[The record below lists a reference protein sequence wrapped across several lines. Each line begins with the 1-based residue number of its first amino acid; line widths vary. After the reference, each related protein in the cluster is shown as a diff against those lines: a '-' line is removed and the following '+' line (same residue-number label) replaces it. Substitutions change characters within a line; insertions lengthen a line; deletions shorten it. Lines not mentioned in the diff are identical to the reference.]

1 MRRRLVLCG
10 VCVVVALLLVCGG
23 LCRAGEADPD
33 LNGKPVSQWV
43 QQLRSDNR
51 GFQVRAARAL
61 AEAPAEL
68 HPAIAPL
75 VIPLLKS
82 ERENDR
88 FAAAQV
94 LGACGPVARA
104 AVPELIPLLQGTQF
118 ERNRAA
124 AAKALGQI
132 LKDAK
137 PDKEVEAAADALI
150 AKLNEDYDAYSDVR
164 REAMYA
170 IGMIGPAA
178 KKTIPKFARGLTDY
192 REHSEE
198 HRMVRRASAWA
209 CGRMGPLAAEHM
221 DRLIAMLQT
230 EGDQLPEIAE
240 AIGKIGALNEN
251 VVMNLVD
258 RLERFVGGWFACKAA
273 VYTALE
279 GFGPKA
285 LPALPYLMRV
295 LRDTPN
301 NRVPIEPLIASVKVI
316 GAIGPPARD
325 ALPLL
330 EKMKTY
336 ESHPHAEIPK
346 AMHDVLHRAAEAAIA
361 SISGKP

>member
-1 MRRRLVLCG
+1 MRRRLVLFGMCMG
-10 VCVVVALLLVCGG
+10 AVLLLAGSG
-23 LCRAGEADPD
+23 LCRAGDASPE

-43 QQLRSDNR
+43 EQLQSMNR

-68 HPAIAPL
+68 HPVIAPL

-82 ERENDR
+82 DRENDR

-94 LGACGPVARA
+94 LGVCGPVART
-104 AVPELIPLLQGTQF
+104 AVPDLIPMLQGTQF
-118 ERNRAA
+118 ERNRSA

-137 PDKEVEAAADALI
+137 PDKEVEEVADALI

-178 KKTIPKFARGLTDY
+178 KKTIPKFTRGLTDF

-198 HRMVRRASAWA
+198 HRMVRQASAWA

-221 DRLIAMLQT
+221 DRLIGMLHA
-230 EGDQLPEIAE
+230 EGDQYPEIAD

-251 VVMNLVD
+251 VVSNLVD
-258 RLERFVGGWFACKAA
+258 RLERFVGGWFPCKAA
-273 VYTALE
+273 VYNALE

-285 LPALPYLMRV
+285 LPALQYLMRV

-301 NRVPIEPLIASVKVI
+301 NRVPIEPLIAAVKVI
-316 GAIGPPARD
+316 GAIGPAAKE

-346 AMHDVLHRAAEAAIA
+346 AMHDVLHQVAEAAIA
-361 SISGKP
+361 SVTGKP